1 MDKPFTPYV
10 PKRRFAATVPLVPVS
25 EAVSI
30 PKMFMIRHLE
40 RIDMSDNLM
49 SPEFEEWKKIR
60 EDYDIK
66 INPYLD
72 TSISISRLVE
82 NLEDK
87 KIDHILCSPYV
98 RCIQTAILIVNSREL
113 DIVDKTIHIDYKLGE
128 LVHPSLLF
136 EKPHSVDRVFE
147 NSKRFV
153 EEKYSSMSFILDNSD
168 NLPLTIEDFE
178 TDEGYDIRILDEL
191 KEIRRKYSGNILI
204 VTHADAHKQF
214 TEDRKGMVFGRVY
227 NINLEMDG
235 GYKQKYLKYK
245 SKYFDLKSKF

>member
-1 MDKPFTPYV
+1 MEKPLTKWVPRRTYTP
-10 PKRRFAATVPLVPVS
+10 AIAPVS
-25 EAVSI
+25 EAVSR

-40 RIDMSDNLM
+40 RIDMSDNTR

-72 TSISISRLVE
+72 THISISRLVE

-87 KIDHILCSPYV
+87 KIDHIVCSPYV
-98 RCIQTAILIVNSREL
+98 RCIQTAILVVNSREL
-113 DIVDKTIHIDYKLGE
+113 NITDKTIHIDNKLGE

-136 EKPHSVDRVFE
+136 EKPHVVDRVFE

-153 EEKYSSMSFILDNSD
+153 EEKYSSMTFTLDNSD
-168 NLPLTIEDFE
+168 NLPLTFEEFE
-178 TDEGYDIRILDEL
+178 TDEEYDKRILNEL

-204 VTHADAHKQF
+204 ITHADAHKQF
-214 TEDRKGMVFGRVY
+214 TADRKGMDFGRVY
-227 NINLEMDG
+227 NINLDMDG

-245 SKYFDLKSKF
+245 SKYLKLKSKLKF

>member
-1 MDKPFTPYV
+1 MEKPVTKWVPRRTYTPAIA
-10 PKRRFAATVPLVPVS
+10 PSSPIDT
-25 EAVSI
+25 E

-40 RIDMSDNLM
+40 RIDMSDNTR

-72 TSISISRLVE
+72 THISISRLVK

-87 KIDHILCSPYV
+87 KIDHIVCSPYI
-98 RCIQTAILIVNSREL
+98 RCIETAILVVNSREL
-113 DIVDKTIHIDYKLGE
+113 NITDKTIHIDYKLGE
-128 LVHPSLLF
+128 LVHPDLSF
-136 EKPHSVDRVFE
+136 QKPHVVDRVFE

-153 EEKYSSMSFILDNSD
+153 EEKYRTMSFTLDNSD
-168 NLPLTIEDFE
+168 NIPLTFEEFE
-178 TDEGYDIRILDEL
+178 TDEEYDKRISNEL

-214 TEDRKGMVFGRVY
+214 TRDRKGMDFGIVY
-227 NINLEMDG
+227 NIDLDLTG
-235 GYKQKYLKYK
+235 GYKEKYLKYK
-245 SKYFDLKSKF
+245 SKYLDLKAKLKF